1 MTSQESPPQRTQG
14 TLRANLHGF
23 VRRVFRVLSGGEL
36 FSSAALLLLAASP
49 ASAQMFESV
58 GIRAQGMGG
67 AFVAVADDSTATWW
81 NPAGLASGSFFSAI
95 VERRFA
101 TEPSEEGTLG
111 MALSVPSLG
120 VSYYRIRLAAASGT
134 AGTAGEN
141 RQDGVAG
148 TPSPTFVLNQ
158 FGVTVGQS
166 VGNNVVLASTLKLIR
181 ADQLKGDLDIGM
193 LVRVGS
199 GRFGITVKHLHPP
212 DLTTENIPI
221 DLARQVRVG
230 GAYAPAAQG
239 AIGVVLA
246 ADADLTR
253 LPTAQGDVKRAAGG
267 AELWVR
273 KRLGVRGG
281 ISAHTIGERRTA
293 YSGGAS
299 VAVQKG
305 TFLDAQVTRGD
316 DEAKR
321 GWGVDLRL
329 TF

>member
-1 MTSQESPPQRTQG
+1 MTI
-14 TLRANLHGF
+14 LRG
-23 VRRVFRVLSGGEL
+23 REL
-36 FSSAALLLLAASP
+36 FGGAALLLLAASP
-49 ASAQMFESV
+49 APAQIFESV

-95 VERRFA
+95 VERRVA
-101 TEPSEEGTLG
+101 KEPGEEGALG
-111 MALSVPSLG
+111 VSFSVPSLG
-120 VSYYRIRLAAASGT
+120 VSYYRIRLASPSGT
-134 AGTAGEN
+134 TGDTGEN
-141 RQDGVAG
+141 RQDPGVAG
-148 TPSPTFVLNQ
+148 IPSATFVLHQ
-158 FGVTVGQS
+158 VGLTVGQS

-193 LVRVGS
+193 MVRAGS

-212 DLTTENIPI
+212 DLTTENIPL

-230 GAYAPAAQG
+230 GAYAPAARG

-246 ADADLTR
+246 ADADLTGV
-253 LPTAQGDVKRAAGG
+253 PTAQGDVKRAAAG
-267 AELWVR
+267 AELWVN

-281 ISAHTIGERRTA
+281 ISGHTMGERRTA

-299 VAVQKG
+299 IAVQRG

-321 GWGVDLRL
+321 GWGVDLRV